1 MKFYKKTI
9 TVSQDDLDDLNHVNN
24 VRYLQW
30 VQDISKEHW
39 VSSAPKEMRENIMWV
54 VTTHFLEYKS
64 AALLYDVLDIKTF
77 IKKSEGA
84 RSIRIVEMHNA
95 KNKKL
100 VVSAKTEWCL
110 LNAKSLRPIRISDE
124 IKKVFIDASPKL

>member
-1 MKFYKKTI
+1 MKYYTKTI
-9 TVSQDDLDDLNHVNN
+9 SVSPDDLDDLNHVNN

-39 VSSAPKEMRENIMWV
+39 VSSAPKEMQEHIMWV

-64 AALLYDVLDIKTF
+64 AAVLGDILEIKTF

-84 RSIRIVEMHNA
+84 RSVRIVEMFNS
-95 KNKKL
+95 KTQKL
-100 VVSAKTEWCL
+100 VLRAKTEWCL
-110 LNAKSLRPIRISDE
+110 LNAKNLRPIRISDD
-124 IKKVFIDASPKL
+124 IKKVFLD